1 MGVRLPESS
10 LKHEG
15 DLYITLKPPN
25 NNVHT
30 QMVLASIRKKDF
42 ELVVKPR
49 YQCSADDGRS
59 NKVPYLRYIST
70 DDVDV
75 ELELDLPFLD
85 YVFRRYEGQIS
96 HELSGYYAN
105 RLQDFKGKLLKSAG
119 TEPNVSDKLCLLR
132 IRPDR
137 TFEQLVMTVQEDRL
151 GVV

>member
-59 NKVPYLRYIST
+59 NKVPVSYTHLDVYKRQAMGSCQFAWPKLNIRYPTI
-70 DDVDV
+70 
-75 ELELDLPFLD
+75 L
-85 YVFRRYEGQIS
+85 I
-96 HELSGYYAN
+96 
-105 RLQDFKGKLLKSAG
+105 
-119 TEPNVSDKLCLLR
+119 
-132 IRPDR
+132 
-137 TFEQLVMTVQEDRL
+137 
-151 GVV
+151 